1 MNAAVWFY
9 LATTLAALVWLSWHY
24 ALAVASTRWPHVQGE
39 VLRVL
44 VEKADS
50 EYPYYSPRVEYAYK
64 VDAILHT
71 SSTVWLSG
79 YKSMRRGRAERI
91 AACYQAGHPVE
102 VWYDPKKPARATL
115 KPGGAGWLLA
125 GLVAVS
131 VVGPLLA
138 AAFTN
143 EGRRILAEIGIHVE

>member
-1 MNAAVWFY
+1 M
-9 LATTLAALVWLSWHY
+9 
-24 ALAVASTRWPHVQGE
+24 
-39 VLRVL
+39 VLLGDNVGGPRL
-44 VEKADS
+44 VELALCLGRGEHPMATRARRSPQSVGREVDD
-50 EYPYYSPRVEYAYK
+50 EYPYYSPRVECAYK

-71 SSTVWLSG
+71 SSTIWLSG

-102 VWYDPKKPARATL
+102 VWYDPKKPARPTL

-131 VVGPLLA
+131 VVRPLLA
-138 AAFTN
+138 AAFTE